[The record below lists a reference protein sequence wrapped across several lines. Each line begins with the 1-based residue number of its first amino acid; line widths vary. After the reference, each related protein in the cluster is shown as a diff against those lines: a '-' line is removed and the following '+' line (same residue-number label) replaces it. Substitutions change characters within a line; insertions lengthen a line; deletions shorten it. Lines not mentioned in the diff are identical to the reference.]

1 MPTLFD
7 PIELGDIQA
16 KNRLIMAPLTRS
28 RAGASRVPNALMAEY
43 YGQRAGAGLIIS
55 EATAISPQGYGWFG
69 APGIYSQ
76 SHVEGWK
83 LVTEAVHA
91 KGGKIVLQLWH
102 MGRVSHP
109 DFQNGELPLAP
120 SAIAAEGMAN
130 TPEGKKP
137 YVVPREMSIE
147 QIRMTVEDYARGA
160 GQAIEA
166 GFDGVEIHAAN
177 GYLLDQFIRDAS
189 NKRTDEYGGE
199 AENRIR
205 IVREVIDAV
214 SAKIGARKVGIRL
227 SPNINYNGMGDSN
240 PVNTYSVLMNALNK
254 YDLAYV
260 HVRETLPKDG
270 ETLPLWVTSTIREI
284 YEGNLIVNGGYGRT
298 RAMQAIEK
306 NEADAVAFGVPFIA
320 NPDLVERYLT
330 GAALNDPDQTTLYAG
345 GVEGY
350 TDYPTLKD
358 KVT

>member
-7 PIELGDIQA
+7 PVELGDIQA
-16 KNRLIMAPLTRS
+16 KNRMVMAPLTRS
-28 RAGASRVPNALMAEY
+28 RAGASRVPNALMAQY
-43 YGQRAGAGLIIS
+43 YGQRAEAGLIIS

-69 APGIYSQ
+69 APGIYSPA
-76 SHVEGWK
+76 HVDGWK
-83 LVTEAVHA
+83 LVTQAVHA

-147 QIRMTVEDYARGA
+147 QIRMTVEDYARAA

-166 GFDGVEIHAAN
+166 GFDGIEIHAAN

-205 IVREVIDAV
+205 IVREVIDAI
-214 SAKIGARKVGIRL
+214 SEKIGSRKIGIRL

-270 ETLPLWVTSTIREI
+270 DKLPLWVTSTIREI

-320 NPDLVERYLT
+320 NPDLVERFRT
-330 GAALNDPDQTTLYAG
+330 GATLNEPDQATLYAG

-358 KVT
+358 KVA